1 MADDQAQGGP
11 ASYRAPGGPA
21 PDEPTRGHPVKAM
34 LGGILVL
41 WLFLWIIIPNPK
53 DQPIDPTTGAT
64 KTTPGM
70 TTANIF
76 IPMNIRLDHGVEVT
90 AKTPDPGPRGPDRA
104 SFSVSLELQRGGF
117 LSEHRARQPQARSP
131 GQLAQVDFL

>member
-64 KTTPGM
+64 KTTPGVRM
-70 TTANIF
+70 TAF
-76 IPMNIRLDHGVEVT
+76 ADM
-90 AKTPDPGPRGPDRA
+90 RGQ
-104 SFSVSLELQRGGF
+104 VCRG
-117 LSEHRARQPQARSP
+117 LRCAQALRGS
-131 GQLAQVDFL
+131 G